1 MRAKLLIIQ
10 IVVIL
15 IITVR
20 SQNLIR
26 IENGVE
32 LVSKKQES
40 NLGNRLT
47 VLIKKIKEVNEPQY
61 EESNRI
67 IFVYKDNNGSNELF
81 SRLRLRFKNIIERAF
96 NILKLNME
104 IIQTKDNDQMTK
116 FLGVIKDQV
125 SLFQDLIQG
134 VYLDEFI
141 GFEENNYRNTFEIPR
156 INNSLR
162 PTIASDNYSAIYQRQ
177 WFHNDSR
184 FGIKSGK
191 MWKRVSELKDQGM
204 GNVVIAV
211 IDSGIDFEHPDLRG
225 KIWRNFGEFDCND
238 GIDDD
243 MNGYVDDCYGWNFV
257 DNNKIPLDNN
267 GHGTH
272 ISGIISAIPNTEVGI
287 TGICWFCQIMVLKV
301 LDSKIRGFLSGFVE
315 AIDYALDKGVKI
327 SNHSYG
333 SRSIELLRLAIKRSE
348 DQGMLVIVA
357 SGNYE
362 SDRNNDIVPTFPS
375 SFKSENIISVT
386 SITSNGELMERA
398 TYGRKTVHIGAPGVN
413 ICSTYL
419 QGEYRCMDGSSFS
432 APIITG
438 IAGVLL
444 SVFPNISIYSIK
456 DCILKSATRIRGLPD
471 NVRERLILR
480 LGITRNDGERRMHTS
495 RHNHSIT
502 HGSSCS
508 SGDSADEVLE
518 REDFSFKLL
527 DLSQNDSS
535 RVKYLGKLSYLKI
548 WIPSAHRPP
557 KHQTAIIFDWDDTLL
572 CTTFLN
578 EQVPKK
584 QQMNISS
591 NSQGSL
597 NASAQGLLEKD
608 IMVSQKESFNN
619 SQFLLLPEN
628 IQNIMNQI
636 QRCVKEL
643 LLKAM
648 DMGNVFLIT
657 NASEGWVDY
666 SAKMYMPEVVDVL
679 SRLTII
685 SARSKYEHKY
695 PGAYHKWKFN
705 AFLEIQKKLDSET
718 ITNLIS
724 IGDSIIEMEAV
735 HILGREFSES
745 LVKTIKMKESPTPDE
760 LFKQLSLIN
769 AKFENICLNARNL
782 KIVLEKR
789 SL

>member
-10 IVVIL
+10 ILVTI

-20 SQNLIR
+20 SQNFIR
-26 IENGVE
+26 IENGAE
-32 LVSKKQES
+32 LVSKRQDS
-40 NLGNRLT
+40 NLGTRLT
-47 VLIKKIKEVNEPQY
+47 DLIKKIKVNESQY
-61 EESNRI
+61 QDSNRI
-67 IFVYKDNNGSNELF
+67 IFVYKDSNGGSSELF
-81 SRLRLRFKNIIERAF
+81 LRLRLRFKNIIERAF
-96 NILKLNME
+96 NILKFNNTKTRYLKNLSME

-116 FLGVIKDQV
+116 FLNVIKDQV

-141 GFEENNYRNTFEIPR
+141 GFEENNYRSTFEIPK
-156 INNSLR
+156 INNSNR
-162 PTIASDNYSAIYQRQ
+162 PTITTENYSTIYERQ
-177 WFHNDSR
+177 WFHNDSK
-184 FGIKSGK
+184 FGIKSAK

-257 DNNKIPLDNN
+257 DNNKIPVDNN

-272 ISGIISAIPNTEVGI
+272 ISGIISAIPNKEVGI
-287 TGICWFCQIMVLKV
+287 SGICWFCQIMVLKV

-315 AIDYALDKGVKI
+315 AIDYALDKGVRI

-333 SRSIELLRLAIKRSE
+333 SRSKSIELLRLAIKRSE

-456 DCILKSATRIRGLPD
+456 DCILKGATRIRGLPGTV
-471 NVRERLILR
+471 NANNSLEICEYLF
-480 LGITRNDGERRMHTS
+480 GS
-495 RHNHSIT
+495 R
-502 HGSSCS
+502 
-508 SGDSADEVLE
+508 
-518 REDFSFKLL
+518 
-527 DLSQNDSS
+527 
-535 RVKYLGKLSYLKI
+535 YLK
-548 WIPSAHRPP
+548 R
-557 KHQTAIIFDWDDTLL
+557 
-572 CTTFLN
+572 
-578 EQVPKK
+578 
-584 QQMNISS
+584 
-591 NSQGSL
+591 
-597 NASAQGLLEKD
+597 
-608 IMVSQKESFNN
+608 
-619 SQFLLLPEN
+619 LP
-628 IQNIMNQI
+628 
-636 QRCVKEL
+636 
-643 LLKAM
+643 
-648 DMGNVFLIT
+648 
-657 NASEGWVDY
+657 
-666 SAKMYMPEVVDVL
+666 
-679 SRLTII
+679 
-685 SARSKYEHKY
+685 
-695 PGAYHKWKFN
+695 
-705 AFLEIQKKLDSET
+705 
-718 ITNLIS
+718 
-724 IGDSIIEMEAV
+724 
-735 HILGREFSES
+735 
-745 LVKTIKMKESPTPDE
+745 IK
-760 LFKQLSLIN
+760 
-769 AKFENICLNARNL
+769 
-782 KIVLEKR
+782 
-789 SL
+789 